1 MLCLSLFFES
11 FKWEILIKRRKLI
24 KKEPNN
30 FLLGLLRKIYNEK
43 SHQPDEI
50 LTDIVLRD
58 PDFQKVQTIYNFFY
72 LYLKWLSILIAK
84 SCH

>member
-1 MLCLSLFFES
+1 MKKVTSL
-11 FKWEILIKRRKLI
+11 
-24 KKEPNN
+24 
-30 FLLGLLRKIYNEK
+30 
-43 SHQPDEI
+43 EI
-50 LTDIVLRD
+50 LTDILLRD